1 MTDRDKQQKPLNAS
15 ITPDTQS
22 KGSETKA
29 PILQTR
35 LRPKTK
41 LRGLPQENTFT
52 VNRRP
57 TDQATGP
64 SRPVSWQTIEQQEPT
79 AQASFPPTTNL
90 NNPAYMSDNPF
101 TSTNAPFNT
110 NVQKSM
116 TGQLEKSSSTA
127 NNPLFPQRNTRQLN
141 PDNTGQLP
149 PINSTGITGQFN
161 PVNSTSTTGQYNT
174 INRPHNTGQFNPV
187 NSTSTTGQYNT
198 INRPSNTGQFNPVN
212 STGTTGQYN
221 TINRPGNTGQFNFN
235 TAGNQFGAVTR
246 QLDNPTGMLPNPNN
260 TGTLMHPA
268 GEYSGDTGMLK
279 LNQAVKVVRI
289 PVAGKPGEFKTG
301 ILPVLDQSNT
311 GTLPPLPPQNSSWQ
325 MTIKKN
331 SKLLILGGLILLLL
345 LGSGIY
351 LLSLGGNKTPQ
362 VTKNVHSSSQTQ
374 INLNASATANVKATA
389 TFTAS
394 LLVSDSLAYNT
405 RGWTTQSVNGIHRT
419 FTGNAYHIR
428 SDTSAYFAP
437 SVLLNEVLPTQYTYS
452 VDMQEVA
459 GNNTSQ
465 FNYYGLLLNYNQDK
479 ANNPSFYLF
488 CIINQKS
495 GSQYEFV
502 RFDNKTATKW
512 SKSVWTKNTGKEF
525 HSGKAKNT
533 LKVQVDGTHFTF
545 WDNGARLGTAQDK
558 TFGPGSIGMGVN
570 GVPGGAEV
578 AFTNL
583 ILAQG

>member
-1 MTDRDKQQKPLNAS
+1 MTDIDKQQKPLHTS
-15 ITPDTQS
+15 IPPATQHRES
-22 KGSETKA
+22 SDSGTAGNEKKA
-29 PILQTR
+29 PFSQPTR

-41 LRGLPQENTFT
+41 LRGLPQENAFAI
-52 VNRRP
+52 NQQAGN
-57 TDQATGP
+57 QATAP
-64 SRPVSWQTIEQQEPT
+64 SRPLAWQTVEQQEQ
-79 AQASFPPTTNL
+79 ANQASFMPPTTNL
-90 NNPAYMSDNPF
+90 NDPAHMSENSF
-101 TSTNAPFNT
+101 TSTGTPFNA
-110 NVQKSM
+110 NIQKNP
-116 TGQLEKSSSTA
+116 TGQLENNASTLGNPYSS
-127 NNPLFPQRNTRQLN
+127 QRDSWQTGLG
-141 PDNTGQLP
+141 NTGQLNP
-149 PINSTGITGQFN
+149 VNRPGNTGQF
-161 PVNSTSTTGQYNT
+161 NT
-174 INRPHNTGQFNPV
+174 INRPGSTGQLNPV
-187 NSTSTTGQYNT
+187 NGTGSTGQL
-198 INRPSNTGQFNPVN
+198 
-212 STGTTGQYN
+212 N

-235 TAGNQFGAVTR
+235 TAGNQFGSITR
-246 QLDNPTGMLPNPNN
+246 QLDNSTGMLPNPNN

-301 ILPVLDQSNT
+301 ILPVLDQGNT
-311 GTLPPLPPQNSSWQ
+311 GALPPSPPPHISWQ
-325 MTIKKN
+325 KKIRKN
-331 SKLLILGGLILLLL
+331 SKLIMLGSLLLLLL

-351 LLSLGGNKTPQ
+351 LLNLGGNKAP
-362 VTKNVHSSSQTQ
+362 VTKISHASSQTQ
-374 INLNASATANVKATA
+374 NNLNTTATANVKATA

-437 SVLLNEVLPTQYTYS
+437 SVLLNEVLPTKYTYS

-488 CIINQKS
+488 SIINQKS
-495 GSQYEFV
+495 GSKYEFV
-502 RFDNKTATKW
+502 RFDNKTSTKW
-512 SKSVWTKNTGKEF
+512 SKSVWTKNVGKEF
-525 HSGKAKNT
+525 HNGKAKNT
-533 LKVQVDGTHFTF
+533 LMIQVDGSHFTF
-545 WDNGARLGTAQDK
+545 WANSTKLGTAQDK